1 VSQNLPTITIIGAGL
16 GGAALAIYLGRR
28 GFPVEVYDLRTDLRH
43 GTFIGPSMNLGL
55 SRRGLMALERLGLAE
70 GALDR
75 AIPMRGRVV
84 HQQDGETSF
93 QPYGG
98 RPEHVINAIQRRDI
112 NIALVAAADALDNV
126 RFRFGRRCLEVD
138 KAARTAVFRDEQTGR
153 SENVGYDVLIGADGV
168 FSAVRAWMQRGER
181 ADYLQEF
188 LDWGWK
194 ELRIP
199 AGPGGS
205 FPFERNAF
213 HLWPRG
219 HSLLFA
225 HPNLDGSFTCSFVLP
240 FEGEPGFSSLTTN
253 DSVLRFFSRE
263 FPDLVSLIPDL
274 TEQFC
279 RNPVVNLV
287 TTRTSMWHYG
297 GSIALLGDAAHAV
310 VPFYAQGMNAAL
322 EDCAV
327 LDDCIERHPGDW
339 QGAFSEYQS
348 LRRRHTDALAE
359 LSKRNFLELSDR
371 VRSPFL
377 RARRFLDIGL
387 SRLLDDRWTTL
398 HSRVTNTC
406 IPYAD
411 AVEMARRQDR
421 LLAWTGGSLALL
433 ATYGLVWLLRRS

>member
-1 VSQNLPTITIIGAGL
+1 VSQNSTSITIVGAGL

-28 GFPVEVYDLRTDLRH
+28 GFPVEVYDLRNDPRD

-55 SRRGLMALERLGLAE
+55 SRRGLVALERLGLA
-70 GALDR
+70 GPVLDR

-84 HQQDGETSF
+84 HQQDGEMSF

-98 RPEHVINAIQRRDI
+98 RAEHVINAIQRRDI
-112 NIALVAAADALDNV
+112 NVALIAAADALDNV
-126 RFRFGRRCLEVD
+126 RFRFGQRCLEVD
-138 KAARTAVFRDEQTGR
+138 KAARTAVFRDERTL
-153 SENVGYDVLIGADGV
+153 SLESVGYDVLIGADGV

-205 FPFERNAF
+205 YPFERNAF

-240 FEGEPGFSSLTTN
+240 FEGEPSFSSLAT
-253 DSVLRFFSRE
+253 DDAVLRFFARE
-263 FPDLVSLIPDL
+263 FPDIFPLVPDL
-274 TEQFC
+274 AEQFR
-279 RNPVVNLV
+279 RNAVVNLV
-287 TTRTSMWHYG
+287 TTRTSMWHYE

-339 QGAFSEYQS
+339 QGAFSEYQA
-348 LRRRHTDALAE
+348 LRRQHTNALAD
-359 LSKRNFLELSDR
+359 LSKQNFLELSDR
-371 VRSPFL
+371 VRSPLL
-377 RARRFLDIGL
+377 RARRFVDIGL

-398 HSRVTNTC
+398 HARVTNTC
-406 IPYAD
+406 TPYAD

-421 LLAWTGGSLALL
+421 ILGWAGGALAL
-433 ATYGLVWLLRRS
+433 AAVYGLTRLLRRP